1 MKETTHLPAGTPV
14 TVEIRTGEH
23 KTEFVDATVIGY
35 DDSGER
41 VQIMTFDRKHYV
53 VDPADVT
60 ADPVDADEPDV
71 FEELIEQQESD
82 VRKYGKWP
90 EFPRVKPEAIQ

>member
-1 MKETTHLPAGTPV
+1 MKQTTHLPAGTPV

-41 VQIMTFDRKHYV
+41 VQIVTFDRKHYV
-53 VDPADVT
+53 VDPEDVT
-60 ADPVDADEPDV
+60 ADPVEAADEVDTP
-71 FEELIEQQESD
+71 LIEVLQHTA
-82 VRKYGKWP
+82 WP
-90 EFPRVKPEAIQ
+90 EFNPYKTITHIK